1 MTTFTTINFV
11 CCLIIAIGSLTC
23 IFRTKK
29 PWGLLIM
36 ALGCLVNSVNLWF
49 NSNTIT
55 SLINLVIGAVDIYL
69 FFLFIRIDK
78 KNKLSMREKFLN
90 DIMNK
95 KVK

>member
-1 MTTFTTINFV
+1 V
-11 CCLIIAIGSLTC
+11 ALGSLTC
-23 IFRTKK
+23 ILKTKK

-49 NSNTIT
+49 NSNTVT

-69 FFLFIRIDK
+69 FFLFIRIDR
-78 KNKLSMREKFLN
+78 KNRLSMREKFLN

>member
-11 CCLIIAIGSLTC
+11 CCLIITIGSLTC

-36 ALGCLVNSVNLWF
+36 ALGCLVNSVNLW
-49 NSNTIT
+49 SNGNTVT
-55 SLINLVIGAVDIYL
+55 SLINLLIGAVDIYL
-69 FFLFIRIDK
+69 FFLFARIDR
-78 KNKLSMREKFLN
+78 KNRLSMREKFLN

>member
-11 CCLIIAIGSLTC
+11 CFLIIAIGSLTS

-36 ALGCLVNSVNLWF
+36 ALGVLVNSVNLWF
-49 NSNTIT
+49 NSNTVT
-55 SLINLVIGAVDIYL
+55 SLINLVIGAVDVYL
-69 FFLFIRIDK
+69 FFLFVRIDK
-78 KNKLSMREKFLN
+78 KKKLSMREKFLN